1 LNSIVTS
8 AKFPDQC
15 AKYAH
20 FANRDKRL
28 RKTSDFYKVRQR
40 GNSLSDRLLVV
51 SVIQNQLD
59 VTRFGFSIG
68 KRVGNSVLRNKVKR
82 RLRAI
87 VHPASICKGW
97 DVVVTVRSGSSDLN
111 FKKLNDSF
119 NYLSYRLNILGQ

>member
-1 LNSIVTS
+1 MNSIATS
-8 AKFPDQC
+8 EKFPNQS

-20 FANRDKRL
+20 SSNRDKRL

-59 VTRFGFSIG
+59 VTRFGFSLG
-68 KRVGNSVLRNKVKR
+68 KRGGNSVLRNIVKR
-82 RLRAI
+82 WLRDI
-87 VHPASICKGW
+87 VHHTLIYKGW

-119 NYLSYRLNILGQ
+119 NYLSHRLNILGQ

>member
-1 LNSIVTS
+1 MNSIVTS
-8 AKFPDQC
+8 EKFPDQS

-40 GNSLSDRLLVV
+40 GNSLSDRFLVV

-82 RLRAI
+82 RLRDI
-87 VHPASICKGW
+87 VHHTSIYKGW
-97 DVVVTVRSGSSDLN
+97 DVVVTVRSSSSDLN

-119 NYLSYRLNILGQ
+119 NYLSHRLNILGQ